1 MIDIEAGNDIVTL
14 LPVTPGG
21 RMLLAAST
29 GKGFICKMEDVVA
42 ETRKGRGVV
51 TLKPGARLQVVRLA
65 PAEASDESS
74 AKDQYVAVVGENRK
88 LVIFPMNEIPEMA
101 KGQGV
106 TLQRYKDGG
115 LSDAICFNLS
125 EGLSWTMGGDSG
137 RMRTETDLTQ
147 WRVARGAAG
156 RLPPQGFP
164 RNNRFD

>member
-1 MIDIEAGNDIVTL
+1 M
-14 LPVTPGG
+14 
-21 RMLLAAST
+21 
-29 GKGFICKMEDVVA
+29 
-42 ETRKGRGVV
+42 
-51 TLKPGARLQVVRLA
+51 
-65 PAEASDESS
+65 
-74 AKDQYVAVVGENRK
+74 KDQYVAVVGENRK

-125 EGLSWTMGGDSG
+125 EGLSWAMGGDSG
-137 RMRTETDLTQ
+137 RIRTESDLTQ

-156 RLPPQGFP
+156 QLPPQGFP

>member
-1 MIDIEAGNDIVTL
+1 MIDIEAGNDILTL
-14 LPVTPGG
+14 FPVIAGG

-29 GKGFICKMEDVVA
+29 GKGFICRMEDVVA

-51 TLKPGARLQVVRLA
+51 TLKPGARLQVVRLLQGNT
-65 PAEASDESS
+65 ED
-74 AKDQYVAVVGENRK
+74 YLAVVGDNRK
-88 LVIFPMNEIPEMA
+88 LVVFPISEIPEMS

-115 LSDAICFNLS
+115 MSDAKPFGWAD
-125 EGLSWTMGGDSG
+125 GLKWTMGGESE
-137 RMRTETDLTQ
+137 RERTVSSADLVG
-147 WRVARGAAG
+147 WKVARGAAG